1 MRSVDNARAH
11 RLGRLALVLLAST
24 SGACVITEP
33 PPPMAPDPEQVARA
47 EAGPAPEWVR
57 VGTSL
62 EGRAIESA
70 TFGAGPTTVLLL
82 AGIHGNE
89 EAGTPLLEE
98 LAERLAAD
106 GAALPWMRG
115 KRVVVLPAL
124 NPDGLA
130 ANRRHNADGVD
141 LNRNFPARN
150 FSGSRRRGD
159 EPLSEPESRALHDLV
174 LELRPHHVLTFH
186 MPVGVIDHDGP
197 AAELAQLA
205 SDACGLPVQK
215 LGSRPGSLGS
225 WLGVDLGIPTLTVEL
240 PASDHGITR
249 AEAWE
254 RYGAL
259 LRAAIAYG
267 G

>member
-1 MRSVDNARAH
+1 MHRTARSARTLRA
-11 RLGRLALVLLAST
+11 VLLAFALAGSA
-24 SGACVITEP
+24 SCIATEP
-33 PPPMAPDPEQVARA
+33 LPPMREEATPVEASSTPDWQRA
-47 EAGPAPEWVR
+47 
-57 VGTSL
+57 GTSR
-62 EGRAIESA
+62 EGRPIEYA
-70 TFGAGPTTVLLL
+70 VFGEGPVTVLLL

-98 LAERLAAD
+98 LAARFAAY
-106 GAALPWMRG
+106 GVGLPWMRG

-130 ANRRHNADGVD
+130 ANRRYNADGID

-150 FSGSRRRGD
+150 FADSRRRGD

-186 MPVGVIDHDGP
+186 MPVGVIDYDGP
-197 AAELAQLA
+197 AGELAQRV
-205 SDACGLPVQK
+205 SETCGLPVKQ

-225 WLGVDLGIPTLTVEL
+225 WLGVDLAIPTLTVEL
-240 PASDHGITR
+240 PASAHGITR

-254 RYGAL
+254 RYGQL
-259 LRAAIAYG
+259 LRVAIAYG
-267 G
+267 D